1 MRKGRA
7 EALLAPLASS
17 VAGTLS
23 DGHLHGRF
31 QGYGVEAWPDKHQP
45 IPDPGGTGLSGSAPA
60 MGPDMEVFRVKLSGV
75 WGEKFWE
82 CGSTPTLA
90 SQAVPLN
97 IGKFLYRFVR
107 TEFGFSLDK
116 RRELA
121 AGAWMGMFRRM
132 GLPVPVQADEALQQR
147 LIAAGL
153 FDELAR
159 LRWGSHPYLPKASFN
174 PHAQILGQADVEG
187 FQQQMKEALRA
198 RGHGEYE
205 SAVDDHIRATTEQ
218 HPAEIALEV
227 EIGRAKVP
235 SAVRFRELLEVAV
248 RIADIN
254 AEAQAQA

>member
-7 EALLAPLASS
+7 EALLSPLASS
-17 VAGTLS
+17 VAGVLS
-23 DGHLHGRF
+23 DGCLRGSFR
-31 QGYGVEAWPDKHQP
+31 GYGVEAWPDKRQP
-45 IPDPGGTGLSGSAPA
+45 IPDLGGTGLSGSAPK
-60 MGPDMEVFRVKLSGV
+60 MGPDVDVFRLKLAGVSGQR
-75 WGEKFWE
+75 FWE

-90 SQAVPLN
+90 SQAIPLN
-97 IGKFLYRFVR
+97 VGKFLYRFVR
-107 TEFGFSLDK
+107 TEFGFSVDT

-121 AGAWMGMFRRM
+121 SGAWMGMFKRM
-132 GLPVPVQADEALQQR
+132 GIPVPAKADEALQQR

-174 PHAQILGQADVEG
+174 PHAQVLGQANLEG

-205 SAVDDHIRATTEQ
+205 SALDDHIRVTAEQ

-227 EIGRAKVP
+227 EIGKAKVP
-235 SAVRFRELLEVAV
+235 TGERFRELLDLAV
-248 RIADIN
+248 QIAHIN
-254 AEAQAQA
+254 AEAQA